1 MPSLPISDLNF
12 LNELIE
18 TPDPP
23 KGTRTRKPK
32 DTRDLD
38 TWFKLDHV
46 NNRCLECGAINT
58 VEKGYEGAG
67 DSSSSFPSHC
77 LDCGSENV
85 QDTGTCSQGD
95 ECLGIVMQDKGPYRV
110 TSIVNGV
117 EMCRWD
123 FLDGL
128 AHTET

>member
-1 MPSLPISDLNF
+1 MPSIPISDLDF
-12 LNELIE
+12 LNDLIE

-46 NNRCLECGAINT
+46 NNRCLDCGAINC
-58 VEKGYEGAG
+58 VEKGYEGA
-67 DSSSSFPSHC
+67 DSTSSFPSKC
-77 LDCGSENV
+77 LECGSENV
-85 QDTGTCSQGD
+85 QDTGMCSQGD
-95 ECLGIVMQDKGPYRV
+95 NCLGILEQNKGPARV
-110 TSIVNGV
+110 TSIVNNV

-123 FLDGL
+123 FLSGL
-128 AHTET
+128 AKIAE

>member
-1 MPSLPISDLNF
+1 MPSIPISDLDF
-12 LNELIE
+12 LNDLIE

-46 NNRCLECGAINT
+46 NNRCLDCGEINCI
-58 VEKGYEGAG
+58 EKGYEGA
-67 DSSSSFPSHC
+67 DNKSSFPSKC
-77 LDCGSENV
+77 LNCGSLNV
-85 QDTGTCSQGD
+85 HITGTCSQA
-95 ECLGIVMQDKGPYRV
+95 ENCLGILMQDKGPERV

-128 AHTET
+128 AKAPE